1 MVLKEIFKKFCA
13 ETKYDISYIFLL
25 AECGQAVC
33 NVLSNPSLTKKL
45 SAKFSKCLG
54 NVSKAFLLFY

>member
-1 MVLKEIFKKFCA
+1 MVLKEIFKKFCT
-13 ETKYDISYIFLL
+13 ETKYDISYIFLV

-33 NVLSNPSLTKKL
+33 NVLSNPSLKKKL

-54 NVSKAFLLFY
+54 NVSKAFLVFY